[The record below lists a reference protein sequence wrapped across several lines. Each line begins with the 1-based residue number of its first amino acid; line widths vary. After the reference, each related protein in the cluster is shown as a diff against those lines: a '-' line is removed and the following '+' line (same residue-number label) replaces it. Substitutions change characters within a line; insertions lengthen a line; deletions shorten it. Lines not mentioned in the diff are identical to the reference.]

1 MSSLI
6 KLLAWGLIESGRAGT
21 ARAATIRMTIAALCA
36 GLATV
41 LMLGALGCAV
51 TALWIFMLPFL
62 GPIGAPL
69 IIAAALLV
77 AALIMAAIVWLVGR
91 HDRRKPDLAMAPQ
104 LLLSEA
110 TRFFSEHKGAVML
123 AALVAGMA
131 VANGGRK
138 P

>member
-6 KLLAWGLIESGRAGT
+6 KLLAWGLIESGRVGN
-21 ARAATIRMTIAALCA
+21 ARTATIRMTTAALCA
-36 GLATV
+36 GLAVV

-51 TALWIFMLPFL
+51 TALWIFMLPSL
-62 GPIGAPL
+62 GPVGSPL
-69 IIAAALLV
+69 AV
-77 AALIMAAIVWLVGR
+77 AVTLSIVAVIMAAIVWLAGR
-91 HDRRKPDLAMAPQ
+91 HDRSKSDLAMAPQ
-104 LLLSEA
+104 ILLSEA